1 MIKRPFLIAVAGLLV
16 VVGALLLLF
25 LSDEEVPENNTDA
38 SMTVNSNVNQNPLKK
53 TANKNENQ
61 TETQGLAET
70 QVIPPLVAP
79 KFDVVRI
86 DPEGNIV
93 IAGRAQPNSI
103 IEIISGREQLGQ
115 VKADGRGEWVFVP
128 ASRLK
133 NRNMII
139 TLRDITDQKNI
150 IESKNAVVIGIPN
163 LEGGITDAKNKNQK
177 PLAMVVPRSEASKQ
191 ATRIIQSPGLETR
204 QSRLTNNKNSNKNL
218 EEVEKEKLVLTIS
231 TIDYDD
237 GDLMLLSGQATAQNA
252 LQIYINDKIVGSI
265 KSSDSGTWSF
275 QLQSRLS
282 PGHYQIRVDLI
293 GMGGKVAK
301 RIQVPFE
308 KVQPIDMKNERR
320 TVIIKPGNSLW
331 RIAARVYGSGFR
343 YTEIYKANLDQI
355 RDPDLIY
362 PGQVFKL
369 PALDR

>member
-1 MIKRPFLIAVAGLLV
+1 MIKRPLLIAVAGLLV

-25 LSDEEVPENNTDA
+25 LSDEEVLEDNTNADQTINN
-38 SMTVNSNVNQNPLKK
+38 SVNQNPLKNP
-53 TANKNENQ
+53 ANRNDKQVKNQ
-61 TETQGLAET
+61 DQSET
-70 QVIPPLVAP
+70 QVLPLLEAP
-79 KFDVVRI
+79 KFDVVRV

-93 IAGRAQPNSI
+93 IAGRAQPNSV
-103 IEIISGREQLGQ
+103 IEIISGKEQIGQ

-133 NRNMII
+133 NGNMII

-150 IESKNAVVIGIPN
+150 IESKNAVVIGIPE
-163 LEGGITDAKNKNQK
+163 LGGGIAGSENQNQK
-177 PLAMVVPRSEASKQ
+177 PLAMVVPRGEASKQ
-191 ATRIIQSPGLETR
+191 ATRIIQLPGLETR
-204 QSRLTNNKNSNKNL
+204 KSRLKNNTDSNKNL
-218 EEVEKEKLVLTIS
+218 ESVRRETLVLAIN

-237 GDLMLLSGQATAQNA
+237 GDLMLLSGQATAQNV
-252 LQIYINDKIVGSI
+252 LQIYINDKIAGSI
-265 KSSDSGTWSF
+265 KSSDSGTWNF

-293 GMGGKVAK
+293 NKDGQVAK

-308 KVQPIDMKNERR
+308 KVQPVDMKNERR

-369 PALDR
+369 PTLAQ

>member
-61 TETQGLAET
+61 TETQGQAQT
-70 QVIPPLVAP
+70 RVIPPLVTP

-93 IAGRAQPNSI
+93 IAGRAPKPNSI
-103 IEIISGREQLGQ
+103 IEIISGTEQLGQ

-150 IESKNAVVIGIPN
+150 IESKNAVVIGIPS
-163 LEGGITDAKNKNQK
+163 LEGGITDTKNKNQK

-204 QSRLTNNKNSNKNL
+204 QSRLTNNKNPNKNL
-218 EEVEKEKLVLTIS
+218 VEVEKEKLVLTIS

-265 KSSDSGTWSF
+265 KSSDSGTWELSIAIETF
-275 QLQSRLS
+275 SRPLS
-282 PGHYQIRVDLI
+282 NQG
-293 GMGGKVAK
+293 
-301 RIQVPFE
+301 
-308 KVQPIDMKNERR
+308 
-320 TVIIKPGNSLW
+320 
-331 RIAARVYGSGFR
+331 
-343 YTEIYKANLDQI
+343 
-355 RDPDLIY
+355 
-362 PGQVFKL
+362 
-369 PALDR
+369 

>member
-1 MIKRPFLIAVAGLLV
+1 MLKRPFLIAVAGLLV

-25 LSDEEVPENNTDA
+25 LSDEEGVEKYANADK
-38 SMTVNSNVNQNPLKK
+38 SLNSGVNQNSLKK
-53 TANKNENQ
+53 SANRNEKQTNNQ
-61 TETQGLAET
+61 GQAKA
-70 QVIPPLVAP
+70 QVAPSLMVP
-79 KFDVVRI
+79 KFDVVRV

-103 IEIISGREQLGQ
+103 IEIISGNEQLGQ
-115 VKADGRGEWVFVP
+115 LKADGRGEWVFVP
-128 ASRLK
+128 TSRLK
-133 NRNMII
+133 NGNMII
-139 TLRDITDQKNI
+139 SVRDITDQTNI
-150 IESKNAVVIGIPN
+150 IESKDAVVIGIPK
-163 LEGGITDAKNKNQK
+163 LGGGITGATNQK

-191 ATRIIQSPGLETR
+191 ATRIIQFPGLGTG
-204 QSRLTNNKNSNKNL
+204 QNRLKNNTYSNNNL
-218 EEVEKEKLVLTIS
+218 EEVEKEKLVLTLN

-237 GDLMLLSGQATAQNA
+237 GNLMLLSGQATAQNV
-252 LQIYINDKIVGSI
+252 LQIYINDKMSGSI
-265 KSSDSGTWSF
+265 NSSDNGTWSF
-275 QLQSRLS
+275 QLQSKLS

-293 GMGGKVAK
+293 STDGKVEK

-355 RDPDLIY
+355 RNPDLIY

-369 PALDR
+369 PALAQ

>member
-1 MIKRPFLIAVAGLLV
+1 MLRRPFLIAVAGLLV

-25 LSDEEVPENNTDA
+25 LSDEEGVENNANADK
-38 SMTVNSNVNQNPLKK
+38 SVNGSVDQNSLKNL
-53 TANKNENQ
+53 ANRSEKQ
-61 TETQGLAET
+61 TNNLGQAKA
-70 QVIPPLVAP
+70 QVTPSLMVP
-79 KFDVVRI
+79 KFDVVRV

-103 IEIISGREQLGQ
+103 IEIISGNKQLGQ
-115 VKADGRGEWVFVP
+115 LKADGRGEWVFVP
-128 ASRLK
+128 TSRLK
-133 NRNMII
+133 NGNMII
-139 TLRDITDQKNI
+139 VVRDITNQENI
-150 IESKNAVVIGIPN
+150 IESKDAVVIGIPS
-163 LEGGITDAKNKNQK
+163 LGGGITDAKNQK

-191 ATRIIQSPGLETR
+191 ATRIIQIPGLEIG
-204 QSRLTNNKNSNKNL
+204 QSRLKNNTDSNKIS
-218 EEVEKEKLVLTIS
+218 EEVEKEKLVLMLN

-237 GDLMLLSGQATAQNA
+237 GDLMLLSGQATAQKV
-252 LQIYINDKIVGSI
+252 LRIYINDKISGSI
-265 KSSDSGTWSF
+265 KSSDNGTWSF
-275 QLQSRLS
+275 QLQSKLS

-293 GMGGKVAK
+293 SADGKVEK

-369 PALDR
+369 PTLAQ

>member
-1 MIKRPFLIAVAGLLV
+1 MLKRPFLIAVAGLIV

-25 LSDEEVPENNTDA
+25 LSDEEGVENNANADK
-38 SMTVNSNVNQNPLKK
+38 SVNSGVNQNSLKNSA
-53 TANKNENQ
+53 TRNEKQTNNQ
-61 TETQGLAET
+61 GQATT
-70 QVIPPLVAP
+70 QVTPSLIVP
-79 KFDVVRI
+79 KFDVVRV

-93 IAGRAQPNSI
+93 IAGKAQPNST
-103 IEIISGREQLGQ
+103 IEIISGNEQLGQ
-115 VKADGRGEWVFVP
+115 LKADGRGEWVFVP
-128 ASRLK
+128 TSKLK
-133 NRNMII
+133 NGNII
-139 TLRDITDQKNI
+139 IVVRDITDQKNI
-150 IESKNAVVIGIPN
+150 IESKDAVVIGIPR
-163 LEGGITDAKNKNQK
+163 LGGDITGAKNQK
-177 PLAMVVPRSEASKQ
+177 PLAMVVPRGEASKQ
-191 ATRIIQSPGLETR
+191 ATRIIQIPGLETGR
-204 QSRLTNNKNSNKNL
+204 SILKNNTYSNNNL
-218 EEVEKEKLVLTIS
+218 EEVEKEELVLTLN

-237 GDLMLLSGQATAQNA
+237 GDLMLLSGQATAQNV
-252 LQIYINDKIVGSI
+252 LRIYINDKISGSI
-265 KSSDSGTWSF
+265 NSFDNGTWSF

-293 GMGGKVAK
+293 STDGKVKK

-369 PALDR
+369 PTLAQ

>member
-1 MIKRPFLIAVAGLLV
+1 MLKRPFLIAVAGLIV

-25 LSDEEVPENNTDA
+25 LSDEEGVENNANADK
-38 SMTVNSNVNQNPLKK
+38 SVNSGVNQNSLKNS
-53 TANKNENQ
+53 ADRNEKQTNNQ
-61 TETQGLAET
+61 GQATT
-70 QVIPPLVAP
+70 QVTPSLIVP
-79 KFDVVRI
+79 KFDVVRV

-93 IAGRAQPNSI
+93 IAGSAQPNSI
-103 IEIISGREQLGQ
+103 IEIISDNEQLGQ
-115 VKADGRGEWVFVP
+115 LKADGRGEWVFVP
-128 ASRLK
+128 TSRLK
-133 NRNMII
+133 NGNII
-139 TLRDITDQKNI
+139 IIVRDITDQKNI
-150 IESKNAVVIGIPN
+150 IESKDAVVIGIPR
-163 LEGGITDAKNKNQK
+163 LEGDITGAKNQK

-191 ATRIIQSPGLETR
+191 ATRIIQIPGLEIER
-204 QSRLTNNKNSNKNL
+204 SILKNNTYSNNNL
-218 EEVEKEKLVLTIS
+218 KEVEKEELVLTLN

-237 GDLMLLSGQATAQNA
+237 GDLMLLSGQATAQNV
-252 LQIYINDKIVGSI
+252 LRIYINDKMSGSI
-265 KSSDSGTWSF
+265 NSFDNGTWSF

-293 GMGGKVAK
+293 SSDGKVKK

-308 KVQPIDMKNERR
+308 KVQSIDMKNERR

-369 PALDR
+369 PTLAQ

>member
-25 LSDEEVPENNTDA
+25 LSDEEVVENHTNADR
-38 SMTVNSNVNQNPLKK
+38 TVDSSVNQNPLKISANRNEKQAESRGQAK
-53 TANKNENQ
+53 TQ
-61 TETQGLAET
+61 LM
-70 QVIPPLVAP
+70 PSRVAP
-79 KFDVVRI
+79 KFDVVRV

-93 IAGRAQPNSI
+93 IAGRAQPNSL

-133 NRNMII
+133 NGNMII
-139 TLRDITDQKNI
+139 TLRDITEQKNI
-150 IESKNAVVIGIPN
+150 IESKNAVVIGVPK
-163 LEGGITDAKNKNQK
+163 LGGGVTGSQNKNQK
-177 PLAMVVPRSEASKQ
+177 PLAMVVPRSDANKQ
-191 ATRIIQSPGLETR
+191 ATRIIQMPGLKTR
-204 QSRLTNNKNSNKNL
+204 QDRLKNNKESDKNL
-218 EEVEKEKLVLTIS
+218 ESVKKEKLVLLIN

-237 GDLMLLSGQATAQNA
+237 GDFMLMSGQATAQNV
-252 LQIYINDKIVGSI
+252 LQIYINDKIAGSI
-265 KSSDSGTWSF
+265 KSSESGTWSF
-275 QLQSRLS
+275 QLKSRLS

-293 GMGGKVAK
+293 SKDGKVAK

-308 KVQPIDMKNERR
+308 KVQPVDMKNERR

-369 PALDR
+369 PTLAQ

>member
-1 MIKRPFLIAVAGLLV
+1 MLKRPFLIAVAGLIV

-25 LSDEEVPENNTDA
+25 LSDEEGVENNANADK
-38 SMTVNSNVNQNPLKK
+38 SVNGGVNQNSLKNS
-53 TANKNENQ
+53 ANRNEKQTNNQ
-61 TETQGLAET
+61 GQATT
-70 QVIPPLVAP
+70 QVTPSLIVP
-79 KFDVVRI
+79 KFDVVRV

-93 IAGRAQPNSI
+93 IAGSAQPNSI
-103 IEIISGREQLGQ
+103 IEIISGNEQLGQ
-115 VKADGRGEWVFVP
+115 LKADGRGEWVFVP
-128 ASRLK
+128 TSRLK
-133 NRNMII
+133 NGNII
-139 TLRDITDQKNI
+139 IIVRDITDQKNI
-150 IESKNAVVIGIPN
+150 IESKDAVVIGIPR
-163 LEGGITDAKNKNQK
+163 LGGDITGAKNQK
-177 PLAMVVPRSEASKQ
+177 PLAVVVPRSEASKQ
-191 ATRIIQSPGLETR
+191 ATRIIQIPGLETGR
-204 QSRLTNNKNSNKNL
+204 SILKNNTYSNNTL
-218 EEVEKEKLVLTIS
+218 EEVEKEELVLTLN

-237 GDLMLLSGQATAQNA
+237 GDLMLLSGQATAQNV
-252 LQIYINDKIVGSI
+252 LRIYINDKMSGSI
-265 KSSDSGTWSF
+265 NSFDNGTWSF

-293 GMGGKVAK
+293 SSDGKVKK

-343 YTEIYKANLDQI
+343 YTEIYKANLNQI

-369 PALDR
+369 PTLAQ

>member
-1 MIKRPFLIAVAGLLV
+1 MIKRPLLIAVAGLLV

-25 LSDEEVPENNTDA
+25 LSDEEVLEDNTNADQTINN
-38 SMTVNSNVNQNPLKK
+38 SVNQNPLKNP
-53 TANKNENQ
+53 ANRNDKQVKNQ
-61 TETQGLAET
+61 DQSET
-70 QVIPPLVAP
+70 QVLPLLEAP
-79 KFDVVRI
+79 KFDVVRV

-93 IAGRAQPNSI
+93 IAGRAQPNSV

-133 NRNMII
+133 NDNMII
-139 TLRDITDQKNI
+139 TLRDITDPKKI
-150 IESKNAVVIGIPN
+150 IESKNAVVIGIPK
-163 LEGGITDAKNKNQK
+163 LGGGIIGSENQNQK

-191 ATRIIQSPGLETR
+191 ASRIIQMPGLETR
-204 QSRLTNNKNSNKNL
+204 QNRLKNNTDSNKNL
-218 EEVEKEKLVLTIS
+218 EEVKKEKLVLTIN

-237 GDLMLLSGQATAQNA
+237 GDLMLLSGQATAQNV
-252 LQIYINDKIVGSI
+252 LQIYINDKIAGSI
-265 KSSDSGTWSF
+265 KSSDSGTWNF

-293 GMGGKVAK
+293 NKDGQVAK

-308 KVQPIDMKNERR
+308 KVQPVDMKNERR

-369 PALDR
+369 PTLAQ

>member
-1 MIKRPFLIAVAGLLV
+1 MLKRPFLIAVAGLIV

-25 LSDEEVPENNTDA
+25 LSDEEGVENNANADK
-38 SMTVNSNVNQNPLKK
+38 SVNIGVNQNSLKNS
-53 TANKNENQ
+53 ANRNEKQTNNQ
-61 TETQGLAET
+61 GQATT
-70 QVIPPLVAP
+70 QVTPSLIVP
-79 KFDVVRI
+79 KFDVVRV

-93 IAGRAQPNSI
+93 IAGSAQPNSI
-103 IEIISGREQLGQ
+103 IEIISGNEQLGQ
-115 VKADGRGEWVFVP
+115 LKADGRGEWVFVP
-128 ASRLK
+128 TSRLK
-133 NRNMII
+133 NGNII
-139 TLRDITDQKNI
+139 IIVRDITDQKNI
-150 IESKNAVVIGIPN
+150 IESKDAVVIGIPR
-163 LEGGITDAKNKNQK
+163 LGGDITDAKNQK

-191 ATRIIQSPGLETR
+191 ATRIIQIPGLETGR
-204 QSRLTNNKNSNKNL
+204 SILKNNTYSKNNL
-218 EEVEKEKLVLTIS
+218 EEVEKEELVLTLN

-237 GDLMLLSGQATAQNA
+237 GDLMLLSGQATAQNV
-252 LQIYINDKIVGSI
+252 LRIYINDKMSGSI
-265 KSSDSGTWSF
+265 NSFDNGTWSF

-293 GMGGKVAK
+293 SKDGKVKK

-369 PALDR
+369 PALAR

>member
-1 MIKRPFLIAVAGLLV
+1 MLKRPFLIAVAGLIV

-25 LSDEEVPENNTDA
+25 LSDEEGVENNANADK
-38 SMTVNSNVNQNPLKK
+38 SVNIGVNQNSLKNS
-53 TANKNENQ
+53 ANRNEKQTNNQ
-61 TETQGLAET
+61 GQATT
-70 QVIPPLVAP
+70 QVTPSLIVP
-79 KFDVVRI
+79 KFDVVRV

-93 IAGRAQPNSI
+93 IAGSAQPNSI
-103 IEIISGREQLGQ
+103 IEIISGNEQLGQ
-115 VKADGRGEWVFVP
+115 LKADGRGEWVFVP
-128 ASRLK
+128 TSRLK
-133 NRNMII
+133 NGNII
-139 TLRDITDQKNI
+139 IIVRDITDQKNI
-150 IESKNAVVIGIPN
+150 IESKDAVVIGIPR
-163 LEGGITDAKNKNQK
+163 LGGDITGAKNQK

-191 ATRIIQSPGLETR
+191 ATRIIQIPGLETGR
-204 QSRLTNNKNSNKNL
+204 SILKNNTYSKNNL
-218 EEVEKEKLVLTIS
+218 EEVEKEELVLTLN

-237 GDLMLLSGQATAQNA
+237 GDLMLLSGQATAQNV
-252 LQIYINDKIVGSI
+252 LRIYINDKMSGSI
-265 KSSDSGTWSF
+265 NSFDNGTWSF

-293 GMGGKVAK
+293 SSDGKVKK

-369 PALDR
+369 PTLAQ